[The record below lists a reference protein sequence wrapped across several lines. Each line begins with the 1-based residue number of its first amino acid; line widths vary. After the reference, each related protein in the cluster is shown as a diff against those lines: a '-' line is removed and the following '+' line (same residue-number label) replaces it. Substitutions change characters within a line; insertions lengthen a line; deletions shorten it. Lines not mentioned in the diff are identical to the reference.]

1 MVCNIL
7 ELNASDHLGYEMKPI
22 LYRLSDLSTT
32 FQFLSF
38 PSYTTEFIRFITKIG
53 INERRCYFVRK
64 FSCMADRPLL
74 CSTGQL
80 NAILPK
86 RVSLT

>member
-38 PSYTTEFIRFITKIG
+38 LRTPLNSYD
-53 INERRCYFVRK
+53 
-64 FSCMADRPLL
+64 S
-74 CSTGQL
+74 
-80 NAILPK
+80 
-86 RVSLT
+86 